1 MGFNGHFPGGSGLA
15 GTRTSPFWILLE
27 LRMMEVVS
35 GDNWSYKKTCNVPVK
50 SSPPTNQ
57 HPQAGCP
64 SCHPTNSVRA
74 LKERH
79 IATPGDSRLGAIHTT
94 QLHHSLLPN
103 TVRLHAAHSQT
114 NTHLYRCWWHGL
126 AAQPA
131 YLLLCHTQQH
141 GVIIYW
147 VCVCVCVCTFDTDI
161 TSSYNGQSW

>member
-57 HPQAGCP
+57 HPQATPGCP

-94 QLHHSLLPN
+94 QLHHSLLAN
-103 TVRLHAAHSQT
+103 TVRLQAAHF
-114 NTHLYRCWWHGL
+114 NTHK
-126 AAQPA
+126 
-131 YLLLCHTQQH
+131 HTH
-141 GVIIYW
+141 TCTGVGGMDWQRSQLIYCY
-147 VCVCVCVCTFDTDI
+147 VTHSNTV
-161 TSSYNGQSW
+161 